1 MASQAPQQGLF
12 YPGAEAAAEAER
24 RSASPNPGADAPV
37 EVKRGFWTRRT
48 LLRFAGWGTLLALLA
63 QWTVGF
69 GVFFWPKKVG
79 AFGGEINAGNV
90 SDYQVGDVKLIQDAK
105 AYMSLVPEGFVALW
119 WKCPHLGCT
128 VPWKPEDPTMDSL
141 APKGRFNCPCH
152 GSIYDRY
159 GNIIQGPAPRP
170 MDVFPVTIRD
180 GKVYIDTNPTHAVQ
194 RTSDTVK
201 DAPVP
206 A

>member
-1 MASQAPQQGLF
+1 MARQAPEQGLF

-24 RSASPNPGADAPV
+24 RSASPHPGADVPV
-37 EVKRGFWTRRT
+37 EIKRGFWTRRT
-48 LLRFAGWGTLLALLA
+48 LLRFAGWGTLLALLG

-69 GVFFWPKKVG
+69 LIFLWPKKVG
-79 AFGGEINAGNV
+79 AFGGEINGGNV
-90 SDYQVGDVKLIQDAK
+90 ADFNVGDVKLVNDAK
-105 AYMSLVPEGFVALW
+105 AYVSYVPEGIVALW

-128 VPWKPEDPTMDSL
+128 VPWKPEDPSMDAL
-141 APKGRFNCPCH
+141 AAKGRFNCPCH

-201 DAPVP
+201 NAPIAV
-206 A
+206 